1 MQAGSMVSE
10 SSGKEEVKKTLGS
23 QAAEEFLRIFQRG
36 LEFLREVVTENERLR
51 YQVAALE
58 EQLRTERERSQGRHL
73 EEEVLTWKRKYEE
86 LLKHLEEIRAKNESI
101 MQRFVAIEEENNSLA
116 NLYIASYQLHTT
128 LNFQE
133 VLQIIVEIVINLIG
147 AESFAIY
154 LLNPRDRVLE
164 PQVGEGVE
172 RDALPRIH
180 LEGTIVGKAVLS
192 GELYVNEE
200 LLLRGGTPDNP
211 IVVVPLLIRGEPIGA
226 VVLFKMLP
234 QKTKLQEVDRELFNL
249 LAGHAATALFAAK
262 LYSESERKRTTM
274 QGFIELLTR

>member
-1 MQAGSMVSE
+1 MSSE
-10 SSGKEEVKKTLGS
+10 HSGKEEAKKTLGS

-36 LEFLREVVTENERLR
+36 LEFLREVVSENERLR

-58 EQLRTERERSQGRHL
+58 EQLRTAREQPYSKHL
-73 EEEVLTWKRKYEE
+73 EEEVITWKHKYEE
-86 LLKHLEEIRAKNESI
+86 LLKHLEEIRTKNESI
-101 MQRFVAIEEENNSLA
+101 MQRFISVEEENNSLA

-133 VLQIIVEIVINLIG
+133 VLQIILEIVINLVG
-147 AESFAIY
+147 AEAFAIY
-154 LLNPRDRVLE
+154 LLNPRERILE
-164 PQVGEGVE
+164 PQAGEGMN
-172 RDALPRIH
+172 RDQLPRIPI
-180 LEGTIVGKAVLS
+180 EGTLVGKAVLS
-192 GELYVNEE
+192 GELYLNED
-200 LLLRGGTPDNP
+200 LLLRGGTPENP
-211 IVVVPLLIRGEPIGA
+211 IVVVPLLIKGEPIGA

>member
-1 MQAGSMVSE
+1 MSSE
-10 SSGKEEVKKTLGS
+10 HSGKEEAKKTLGS

-36 LEFLREVVTENERLR
+36 LEFLREVVSENERLR

-58 EQLRTERERSQGRHL
+58 EQLRTAREQPHSKHL
-73 EEEVLTWKRKYEE
+73 EEEVITWKHKYEE
-86 LLKHLEEIRAKNESI
+86 LLKHLEEIRTKNESI
-101 MQRFVAIEEENNSLA
+101 MQRFISVEEENNSLA

-133 VLQIIVEIVINLIG
+133 VLQIILEIVINLVG
-147 AESFAIY
+147 AEAFAIY
-154 LLNPRDRVLE
+154 LLNPRERILE
-164 PQVGEGVE
+164 PQAGEGMN
-172 RDALPRIH
+172 RDQLPRIPI
-180 LEGTIVGKAVLS
+180 EGTLVGKAVLS
-192 GELYVNEE
+192 GELYLNED
-200 LLLRGGTPDNP
+200 LLLRGGTPENP
-211 IVVVPLLIRGEPIGA
+211 IVVVPLLIKGEPIGA